1 MDGPEIVALYDA
13 HARDLVGYFAWR
25 TRDPHVALD
34 LVADTFAAAFA
45 QRDRCRAASEPERV
59 AWLYRIASN
68 ELADHFRKHAIE
80 RRALS
85 QLGWNL
91 RALSESEYE
100 RIEALAA
107 SSALRERVSAAL
119 ARLSSDQQE
128 AVRLR
133 VVEERSY
140 TEVAGTLG
148 VSEQTA
154 RARVSR
160 GLRALRRVAARD
172 ERGTR

>member
-1 MDGPEIVALYDA
+1 MDAHDIVALYDA

-25 TRDPHVALD
+25 TRDPHLALD
-34 LVADTFAAAFA
+34 LVADTFIAAFA
-45 QRDRCRAASEPERV
+45 GRDRCRAGSERERV
-59 AWLYRIASN
+59 AWLYRITGN
-68 ELADHFRKHAIE
+68 ELADHFRRRGIE

-85 QLGWNL
+85 RLGGDL
-91 RALSESEYE
+91 RALSEAEYE

-107 SSALRERVSAAL
+107 SSALRERVAAAL
-119 ARLSSDQQE
+119 AGLSGDQQE
-128 AVRLR
+128 AVQLR

-140 TEVAGTLG
+140 TEVAATMG

-154 RARVSR
+154 RARASR